1 MPNGSDESR
10 RFPRLLT
17 RCRVRLRD
25 RFGVWDAET
34 EDLGPR
40 GCRIVSGRPQTVGTL
55 VGLTL
60 ASERMPAVLEVTGQI
75 VWTRLERPARAGI
88 SFAGGASGPG
98 APAPAAW
105 FEALAAAEREARSEA
120 IAGKPPDIEIEI
132 EQPAAAAPE
141 LADRLIRRARELVL
155 GGERAAA
162 EVIVRRALALAPGDV
177 ALQAALRELAVP

>member
-1 MPNGSDESR
+1 M
-10 RFPRLLT
+10 

-40 GCRIVSGRPQTVGTL
+40 GCRIVTQRPQTVGAL

-60 ASERMPAVLEVTGQI
+60 ASEHMPEVLEVTGQI

-120 IAGKPPDIEIEI
+120 VAGTPTEIEIEI
-132 EQPAAAAPE
+132 EQPGDAPAE
-141 LADRLIRRARELVL
+141 LAERLSQRARELLV

-162 EVIVRRALALAPGDV
+162 EVIIRRALALAPGDV
-177 ALQAALRELAVP
+177 ALEAALRDLGVSSP

>member
-1 MPNGSDESR
+1 MPSGGDDFR

-40 GCRIVSGRPQTVGTL
+40 GCRIVSGRPQTVGAL

-88 SFAGGASGPG
+88 SFAGGTSRPG

-105 FEALAAAEREARSEA
+105 FEMLAAAEREARSEA
-120 IAGKPPDIEIEI
+120 IAGKPPEIEI
-132 EQPAAAAPE
+132 VVEHPVAAPPE
-141 LADRLIRRARELVL
+141 LVDRIARRARELLL

-162 EVIVRRALALAPGDV
+162 ELIVRRALALAPGDV
-177 ALQAALRELAVP
+177 TLEAVLRELAVG

>member
-1 MPNGSDESR
+1 MSNGGEESR

-25 RFGVWDAET
+25 RFGVWEAET

-40 GCRIVSGRPQTVGTL
+40 GCRIVSGRPQTVGAL

-60 ASERMPAVLEVTGQI
+60 ASEHMPAVLEVTGQI

-88 SFAGGASGPG
+88 SFAGGASSPG
-98 APAPAAW
+98 APAPATW
-105 FEALAAAEREARSEA
+105 FEALAAAEREARSA
-120 IAGKPPDIEIEI
+120 LIAGSAPEIEIEI
-132 EQPAAAAPE
+132 EDPVAAAPE
-141 LADRLIRRARELVL
+141 LVDRIAQRARELVL
-155 GGERAAA
+155 DGDRAAA

-177 ALQAALRELAVP
+177 ALEAVLRELAVT

>member
-1 MPNGSDESR
+1 MPSDGDESR
-10 RFPRLLT
+10 RYPRLLT

-25 RFGVWDAET
+25 RFGVWDGET

-60 ASERMPAVLEVTGQI
+60 ASERMPEVLEVIGQI
-75 VWTRLERPARAGI
+75 VWTRLERPARAGV
-88 SFAGGASGPG
+88 SFAGSASALG

-120 IAGKPPDIEIEI
+120 IAGQPPEIEIEI
-132 EQPAAAAPE
+132 DEPVAALPE
-141 LADRLIRRARELVL
+141 LSDRLARRARELLL

-162 EVIVRRALALAPGDV
+162 EVIVRRALALSPGDV
-177 ALQAALRELAVP
+177 ALEAVLRELAVA